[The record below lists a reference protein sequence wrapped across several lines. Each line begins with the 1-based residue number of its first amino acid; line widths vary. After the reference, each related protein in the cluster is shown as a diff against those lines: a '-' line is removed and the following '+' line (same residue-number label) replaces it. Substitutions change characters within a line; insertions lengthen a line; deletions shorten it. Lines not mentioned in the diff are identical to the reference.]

1 MPRKPSPRKS
11 LTKEFSQ
18 QSAQASLRRVLIIPF
33 VLQIVA
39 VITLIGWLSLE
50 NGQEAVNN
58 VAKQLRSSIVITIEQ
73 RLEGYL
79 SLPKLITQI
88 NLQEIQN
95 QHLDLQSADR
105 LIAHM
110 QGQLKTF
117 DTINYIQFG
126 SEQSSPQGEFIS
138 IERSDQ
144 ESLWLSIS
152 GAENNYQFST
162 YNLNASGERGKL
174 INSQANFELKKQLWY
189 QRAVE
194 AGKPIWSPI
203 YTHFH
208 IPRLAITYSAPI
220 YEAKGAKIRDRKL
233 EDPVPKAPIPQKSPA
248 EPPQDSPQEPPQKPP
263 QQSLQ
268 EPPQKPRLLGVTGVD
283 IPLSQIGEFLKT
295 LAVGKSGQTFIIDR
309 AGLMVASS
317 ADERPFLLI
326 DGQTS
331 RLRATS
337 SNIPL
342 IQKAA
347 ATIKLKLQNLDQLNQ
362 EQQLDFVVNGERN
375 LIQIAPLRAYPEL
388 DWLIV
393 VVNPES
399 DFMAQI
405 NTNRQT
411 TIYLCLGAF
420 ILALITGWYT
430 SQRILQPIQ
439 SLSRAADA
447 LSQGD
452 WNQRVDS
459 HSQGELGVLARA
471 FNRMAVQ
478 LQDSFLELQSKEEK
492 SSSIAALLNEAQ
504 KVAHVGSWE
513 RDIPTEKITWSEEV
527 FRIFGLE
534 PVNHTISYSEF
545 LLKVHPD
552 DRQYVGEVLS
562 QSSYTGLSHQMEYRL
577 MRPNGSLRY
586 VFSKGLYSYDEDDN
600 LIRAFGIVMD
610 VTERKE
616 AELAIQN
623 SALALQQKAN
633 ELEATLGELRQTQTQ
648 LIQGEK
654 MSALGQLVAGV
665 AHEINNPVNFIY
677 GNLTHARNYANDLLS
692 VLRVYQRS
700 YPAPDPEVQEEIEEV
715 DLDFII
721 VDLPKLLDSM
731 QVGADRIREI
741 VKSLRSFSRLD
752 EAEMKSVDIHEGLDS
767 TLMILQ
773 NRLKAKGNQP
783 DIVLT
788 KNYGLLPQVECYAG
802 QLNQVFMN
810 ILSNAIDAL
819 ETSWEGAV
827 GTSPEIQIETLVA
840 KPQFTKGND
849 PWVQISIRDNGTGI
863 SPELIHRLFDP
874 FFTTKPVGKGTG
886 LGLAISHSIV
896 VEKHNGRIN
905 CYSEP
910 GKGTEFV
917 ISIPIRQGG

>member
-1 MPRKPSPRKS
+1 MPRKS
-11 LTKEFSQ
+11 LTREFSK

-50 NGQEAVNN
+50 NGQQAVSN
-58 VAKQLRSSIVITIEQ
+58 VASQLRSSIIATIEQ
-73 RLEGYL
+73 RLDGYL
-79 SLPKLITQI
+79 SIPQLITQI

-95 QHLDLQSADR
+95 QHLNLQSPDK

-110 QGQLKTF
+110 RGQIKTF
-117 DTINYIQFG
+117 ETVNYIQFG
-126 SEQSSPQGEFIS
+126 SVDRDFTSL
-138 IERSDQ
+138 ERFDQ
-144 ESLWLSIS
+144 KSLWLSIS

-162 YNLNASGERGKL
+162 YNLDAAGERGQL
-174 INSQANFELKKQLWY
+174 INSQSDFDLRKQLWY
-189 QRAVE
+189 QGAVE

-208 IPRLAITYSAPI
+208 TPRLAITYSAPI
-220 YEAKGAKIRDRKL
+220 YETKEAKISDRAL
-233 EDPVPKAPIPQKSPA
+233 EPSAPKAPT
-248 EPPQDSPQEPPQKPP
+248 PQEPPAKP
-263 QQSLQ
+263 
-268 EPPQKPRLLGVTGVD
+268 KLLGVTGVD
-283 IPLSQIGEFLKT
+283 MPLSQIGAYLKT
-295 LAVGKSGQTFIIDR
+295 LVVGKLGQTFIIDR
-309 AGLMVASS
+309 LGFLVASS
-317 ADERPFLLI
+317 SNERPFLI
-326 DGQTS
+326 VDGQTS
-331 RLRATS
+331 RLKATS

-342 IQKAA
+342 IQKSAA
-347 ATIKLKLQNLDQLNQ
+347 FLTSKLQNLKQINQ
-362 EQQLDFVVNGERN
+362 EQQLDFEVNGEKE
-375 LIQIAPLRAYPEL
+375 LLQIAPLQAYPEL

-420 ILALITGWYT
+420 ILALITGWFT
-430 SQRILQPIQ
+430 SQRVLQPIQ

-478 LQDSFLELQSKEEK
+478 LQDSFSELQSKEEK
-492 SSSIAALLNEAQ
+492 SSAIAALLNEAQ

-513 RDIPTEKITWSEEV
+513 RDPATEKVTWSEEV

-534 PVNHTISYSEF
+534 PTANALSYPEF
-545 LLKVHPD
+545 LLKIHPD
-552 DRQYVGEVLS
+552 DRQYVAEVLARTPDAG
-562 QSSYTGLSHQMEYRL
+562 SSHKMEYRL
-577 MRPNGSLRY
+577 MRPDGSLRY
-586 VFSKGLYSYDEDDN
+586 VFSKGLFSYDEDNN

-616 AELAIQN
+616 AELAIQS
-623 SALALQQKAN
+623 SALALQQKAS
-633 ELEATLGELRQTQTQ
+633 ELETTLGELQQTQTQ

-700 YPAPDPEVQEEIEEV
+700 YPEPSLELQEEIEDV

-721 VDLPKLLDSM
+721 IDLPKLLDSM

-783 DIVLT
+783 DIVLI
-788 KNYGLLPQVECYAG
+788 KNYGSLPQVECYAG

-819 ETSWEGAV
+819 ETSWEGAI
-827 GTSPEIQIETLVA
+827 GTSPEIQIQTLVE
-840 KPQFTKGND
+840 KPQFAKGEH
-849 PWVQISIRDNGTGI
+849 PWIKISIRDNGAGI
-863 SPELIHRLFDP
+863 NPELIHRLFDP

-910 GKGTEFV
+910 GKGTEFL
-917 ISIPIRQGG
+917 ISIPIQQQS

>member
-11 LTKEFSQ
+11 LTKGFSQ

-50 NGQEAVNN
+50 NGQQAVNN
-58 VAKQLRSSIVITIEQ
+58 VAKQLRSSIVTTIEQ
-73 RLEGYL
+73 RLDGYL
-79 SLPKLITQI
+79 SLPELITQI

-95 QHLDLQSADR
+95 QHLDLQSPDK

-117 DTINYIQFG
+117 ETINYIQFG

-138 IERSDQ
+138 LERSEQ
-144 ESLWLSIS
+144 KSLWLSIS

-162 YNLNASGERGKL
+162 YNLDADGERGKL
-174 INSQANFELKKQLWY
+174 INSQADFELKKQLWY
-189 QRAVE
+189 QGAVQ

-220 YEAKGAKIRDRKL
+220 YETKGAKIRDRKL
-233 EDPVPKAPIPQKSPA
+233 ETPAPKAPIPQD
-248 EPPQDSPQEPPQKPP
+248 PPSKPQ
-263 QQSLQ
+263 
-268 EPPQKPRLLGVTGVD
+268 LLGVTGVD
-283 IPLSQIGEFLKT
+283 IPLSQIGEFLNT
-295 LAVGKSGQTFIIDR
+295 LAVGKSGETFIIDR
-309 AGLMVASS
+309 AGYLVASS
-317 ADERPFLLI
+317 TDERPFLII

-337 SNIPL
+337 SNISL

-347 ATIKLKLQNLDQLNQ
+347 AALKLKLQNLDQLNQ
-362 EQQLDFVVNGERN
+362 EQQLDFTVDGERN

-439 SLSRAADA
+439 SLSKAADA

-452 WNQRVDS
+452 WSQRVDS
-459 HSQGELGVLARA
+459 HSQGEIGILARA
-471 FNRMAVQ
+471 FNRMAEQ
-478 LQDSFLELQSKEEK
+478 LQDSFSELQFKEEK

-513 RDIPTEKITWSEEV
+513 RDIPAEKITWSEEV

-534 PVNHTISYSEF
+534 PVNHALSYSEF

-552 DRQYVGEVLS
+552 NRQDVAEVLARLS
-562 QSSYTGLSHQMEYRL
+562 DAGPSHQMEYRVI
-577 MRPNGSLRY
+577 RPDGSLRY

-616 AELAIQN
+616 AEMAIQS

-692 VLRVYQRS
+692 VLKVYQRS
-700 YPAPDPEVQEEIEEV
+700 YPTPSPEVEEEIEEV

-721 VDLPKLLDSM
+721 LDLPKLLDSM

-773 NRLKAKGNQP
+773 NRLKAKGSQP
-783 DIVLT
+783 DIVLI

-819 ETSWEGAV
+819 ETNWEGAA
-827 GTSPEIQIETLVA
+827 GTSPEIQIQTLVD
-840 KPQFTKGND
+840 KPQFAKGND
-849 PWVQISIRDNGTGI
+849 PWVQISIRDNGAGI

-886 LGLAISHSIV
+886 LGLAISHSII

-910 GKGTEFV
+910 GKGTEFL
-917 ISIPIRQGG
+917 ISIPIRQESGVI

>member
-1 MPRKPSPRKS
+1 MSRKSSTRKS

-33 VLQIVA
+33 ILQIVA

-50 NGQEAVNN
+50 NGQQAVNT
-58 VAKQLRSSIVITIEQ
+58 VASQLRSSIITSIEH
-73 RLEGYL
+73 RLEDYL
-79 SLPKLITQI
+79 SVPELITKI
-88 NLQEIQN
+88 NIQEIQN
-95 QHLDLQSADR
+95 RHLDFQSSDK

-110 QGQLKTF
+110 RGQIKTF

-126 SEQSSPQGEFIS
+126 SVPSSLKGNFTS
-138 IERSDQ
+138 LERFDAK
-144 ESLWLSIS
+144 SLWLSIS

-162 YNLNASGERGKL
+162 YNLDAEGNRGQL
-174 INSQANFELKKQLWY
+174 INSQADFDLQTQPWY
-189 QRAVE
+189 QGAVE

-208 IPRLAITYSAPI
+208 TPRLAITYSAPI
-220 YEAKGAKIRDRKL
+220 YETKGSQIIDRALKK
-233 EDPVPKAPIPQKSPA
+233 PAPKAA
-248 EPPQDSPQEPPQKPP
+248 TPQDPPSKPQ
-263 QQSLQ
+263 
-268 EPPQKPRLLGVTGVD
+268 LLGVTGVD
-283 IPLSQIGEFLKT
+283 LPLAQIGEFLKT
-295 LAVGKSGQTFIIDR
+295 LVVGKSGQTFIIDR
-309 AGLMVASS
+309 SGFLVASS
-317 ADERPFLLI
+317 GKERPFLVI

-331 RLRATS
+331 RLKATS

-342 IQKAA
+342 IQKSAA
-347 ATIKLKLQNLDQLNQ
+347 FLNSQWQSLKEIQQ
-362 EQQLDFVVNGERN
+362 EQQLDFSVDGEKR
-375 LIQIAPLRAYPEL
+375 LIQVAPLKAYPEL
-388 DWLIV
+388 DWLMV

-420 ILALITGWYT
+420 VLALITGWYT
-430 SQRILQPIQ
+430 SQRVLQPIK
-439 SLSRAADA
+439 SLSGAADA
-447 LSQGD
+447 LSRGE
-452 WNQRVDS
+452 WNQHVDIY
-459 HSQGELGVLARA
+459 SQGELGVLARA
-471 FNRMAVQ
+471 FNRMAEQ

-492 SSSIAALLNEAQ
+492 ASSIADLLNEAQ
-504 KVAHVGSWE
+504 RVAHVGSWE
-513 RDIPTEKITWSEEV
+513 RDPITQKITWSEEV
-527 FRIFGLE
+527 FRIFGLQ
-534 PVNHTISYSEF
+534 PTINPLSYSEL

-552 DRQYVGEVLS
+552 DRQYVAEVL
-562 QSSYTGLSHQMEYRL
+562 TRATDAEEAHQLEYRVI
-577 MRPNGSLRY
+577 RPDGSLRY
-586 VFSKGLYSYDEDDN
+586 VFSKGLYSYDEDN
-600 LIRAFGIVMD
+600 IIIRAFGIVMD

-616 AELAIQN
+616 AELAIQS

-633 ELEATLGELRQTQTQ
+633 ELEITLGELQQTQAQ

-677 GNLTHARNYANDLLS
+677 GNLTHARTYADDLLAI
-692 VLRVYQRS
+692 LRIYQ
-700 YPAPDPEVQEEIEEV
+700 QEYREPSLEIQEKIEDI

-721 VDLPKLLDSM
+721 LDLPKLLDSM

-773 NRLKAKGNQP
+773 NRLKAQGNQP
-783 DIVLT
+783 DIIVI
-788 KNYGLLPQVECYAG
+788 KNYGHLPQVECYAG

-810 ILSNAIDAL
+810 ILGNAIDAL
-819 ETSWEGAV
+819 ETSWEGAM
-827 GTSPEIQIETLVA
+827 GTSPQIQIQTLVA
-840 KPQFTKGND
+840 KIEDKNRSLPRDDTWIQ
-849 PWVQISIRDNGTGI
+849 VSIRDNGAGI
-863 SPELIHRLFDP
+863 KPELINRLFDP

-896 VEKHNGRIN
+896 VEKHNGKLN
-905 CYSEP
+905 CSSEL
-910 GKGTEFV
+910 GKGTEFL
-917 ISIPIRQGG
+917 ISIPIRQEGEF